1 MVEKPPKGEAPSN
14 LAVVGR
20 YILTSDIMGI
30 LAKQEPGKGGEIQLT
45 DAIKKQIPTTG
56 VEALRYLGRRYDCG
70 SKLGY
75 LEATM
80 DMGMAHPE
88 YGPALRARLEGMLGG
103 AA

>member
-1 MVEKPPKGEAPSN
+1 
-14 LAVVGR
+14 
-20 YILTSDIMGI
+20 
-30 LAKQEPGKGGEIQLT
+30 
-45 DAIKKQIPTTG
+45 
-56 VEALRYLGRRYDCG
+56 VEALRYVGRRYDCG

-88 YGPALRARLEGMLGG
+88 YGPALRARLQGMLGG